1 MKLYRLGWIPC
12 IYLLL
17 LLSSCVADQ
26 RVPQGGRPIP
36 DGMKAIDINF
46 SVTNAR
52 EPGEMRSTET
62 GEALRTATWEG
73 ISLRAA
79 TEPGDQDQSAY
90 SPEVLN
96 ENKIDKLDIFLVSK
110 AGAVT
115 FFKHFS
121 NVQILERPTA
131 DATEIVYKVRVLIPS
146 SEVSSYEGQ
155 DFDIFVVA
163 NAQGDLSAITSI
175 DQLKAKTQE
184 DKLNLIEGDKPKP
197 QPHFLMD
204 GKGSTGTIQFQDR
217 LHTVT
222 KPIELYRAAAKI
234 RLRVSQE
241 IEVIDMQNGTKTA
254 YDQQGNLQ
262 VKLVSYLH
270 KSSLLQ
276 GKPYDAQSGDW
287 ISTPYR
293 DLTPRTIPV
302 KHPGSKETAF
312 LASFPFYAY
321 ESSWSAG
328 LIDLQEAHLIVKA
341 VLRPEGTDKEWK
353 EYYYRIPLN
362 YGRAIPGV
370 DEDSLHRVDRNH
382 LYDVL
387 SKIEILGGKTEDEA
401 VEISSYV
408 SVQPWN
414 NPDPIDGVISTA
426 QFLVVREKNPKI
438 LNEENYEIQ
447 YASSLPVEIKM
458 EEAYYEYYKVVGGE
472 YVKEKEDR
480 IDTIVTVSKPY
491 SGGLLHIHH
500 KIPDNY
506 LPLHIKFKVKQ
517 RGGKL
522 EETVHAI
529 QYPPR
534 YVTYEKSTG
543 LAGGKSFDPKT
554 GNPIFADFR
563 HHTEIGYKTGAGVAQ
578 TNEMLT
584 KITTIVPRDGEKIGD
599 PRDETAPGNTATDEG
614 SNEIIAPSF
623 IIASQHGVIFP
634 VRQYD
639 GVETIGWMNYK
650 TDKYGNSL
658 FGNGYG
664 PYSSYFPKEKPYY
677 NYYYPPEDYGGPVYR
692 DYKDAGT
699 RAKKYFEAE
708 YGSNGIYTEY
718 YSDHYNSVKWLN
730 GQGYY
735 YYGYTEKERQVRKE
749 FKHNGNWRLPTAAE
763 LRAIAEIQA
772 NPKSPLKGLFAGRYY
787 WCGRDKYATNVQ
799 TSPYKSIDYT
809 PYDISEYPVYT
820 RLVFDVWQFPAE
832 E

>member
-26 RVPQGGRPIP
+26 RVPQGFRPIP

-73 ISLRAA
+73 IPLRAA
-79 TEPGDQDQSAY
+79 TEPGDQDQNAY

-110 AGAVT
+110 EEAAT
-115 FFKHFS
+115 SFFKHFS
-121 NVQILERPTA
+121 DVQILEQPEA

-163 NAQGDLSAITSI
+163 NAQGDLSEITSI
-175 DQLKAKTQE
+175 AELKAKTQE
-184 DKLNLIEGDKPKP
+184 DDLNLLESNTPKP

-204 GKGSTGTIQFQDR
+204 GKGSTGTILFQDSR
-217 LHTVT
+217 YAVT
-222 KPIELYRAAAKI
+222 DPVALYRAAAKV

-241 IEVIDMQNGTKTA
+241 IEVIDMQNGTKTV
-254 YDQQGNLQ
+254 YQQQGYLQ
-262 VKLVSYLH
+262 VKLVSYLR

-276 GKPYDAQSGDW
+276 GNPYTAQSGDW
-287 ISTPYR
+287 VSTPYR

-302 KHPGSKETAF
+302 QHPGSEEAAF

-328 LIDLQEAHLIVKA
+328 PIDLQEAHLIVKA

-362 YGRAIPGV
+362 YGRAIS
-370 DEDSLHRVDRNH
+370 EDDKGSLHRVDRNH

-414 NPDPIDGVISTA
+414 NPDPIDGVIGEA
-426 QFLVVREKNPKI
+426 QYLVVREKNPKI
-438 LNEENYEIQ
+438 LNEENYDIQ

-458 EEAYYEYYKVVGGE
+458 IEAYYEYYDETGKYHKLIENPFAG
-472 YVKEKEDR
+472 
-480 IDTIVTVSKPY
+480 TITAAEPHT
-491 SGGLLHIHH
+491 GGLLKIHH
-500 KIPDNY
+500 PVPTNY
-506 LPLHIKFKVKQ
+506 LPLHIKFEVKQ
-517 RGGKL
+517 IGDELQDKL
-522 EETVHAI
+522 QDTVYAI

-534 YVTYEKSTG
+534 YVTYQFSKG
-543 LAGGKSFDPKT
+543 LVGGKSYNPYT
-554 GNPIFADFR
+554 GQEIYADFR
-563 HHTEIGYKTGAGVAQ
+563 HHTPFGDDGL
-578 TNEMLT
+578 TNHIFT
-584 KITTIVPRDGEKIGD
+584 KITTLVARDGEKIGD
-599 PRDETAPGNTATDEG
+599 PRDNRAPGNTETSAET
-614 SNEIIAPSF
+614 SQIISPSF
-623 IIASQHGVIFP
+623 IMAT
-634 VRQYD
+634 QYGITRPTGQYNND
-639 GVETIGWMNYK
+639 GEIRWRFVNFAP
-650 TDKYGNSL
+650 NC
-658 FGNGYG
+658 G
-664 PYSSYFPKEKPYY
+664 PYSSFYPREYPYY
-677 NYYYPPEDYGGPVYR
+677 NYNYTQNGGDWQDVYFN
-692 DYKDAGT
+692 YADAGS
-699 RAKKYFEAE
+699 RAKRYFEDE
-708 YGSNGIYTEY
+708 YGANGIYME
-718 YSDHYNSVKWLN
+718 HYVDT
-730 GQGYY
+730 
-735 YYGYTEKERQVRKE
+735 YGYFSSREVGKE
-749 FKHNGNWRLPTAAE
+749 FKHSGSWRLPTAEE
-763 LRAIAEIQA
+763 LKAIAEIQA
-772 NPKSPLKGLFAGRYY
+772 NPKSPLKDLLTGDYY
-787 WCGRDKYATNVQ
+787 WCGERGCAVHVLDPKG
-799 TSPYKSIDYT
+799 
-809 PYDISEYPVYT
+809 EYPKKSRTNDQETYT
-820 RLVFDVWQFPAE
+820 RLIFDVWQFPAE